1 MAGNTVIKKPY
12 RTMGVS
18 DYTFWELETDD
29 KATGK
34 ATYGDAYTLPGT
46 VQITPT
52 DSGGIQ
58 VFDADNVAFEI
69 DSYVEKMGHDIE
81 NTDVPPQVD
90 KMWRGL
96 NPDDLGVSVDQDTF
110 SKSPH
115 FAVAW
120 KIKSGGGNY
129 RLVKYFKGKYGFASN
144 VGAKTANSEGAPEK
158 QTAKASFTATFRD
171 CDGKGYYYLDTGD
184 LPDSIDK
191 NEVITKWFSEVDYCP
206 TVTTVTPTAPEGE

>member
-18 DYTFWELETDD
+18 DYTFWKMKTDD
-29 KATGK
+29 KANGT
-34 ATYGDAYTLPGT
+34 ATYEDAYTLPGL
-46 VQITPT
+46 VQITPS
-52 DSGGIQ
+52 DSGGTQ
-58 VFDADNVAFEI
+58 VFDADNTAYEI
-69 DSYVEKMGHDIE
+69 DSYVEKMGHEIE
-81 NTDVPPQVD
+81 NADVPPQVD

-96 NPDDLGVSVDQDTF
+96 NPDDLGVLIDNDTF
-110 SKSPH
+110 GKTPN

-184 LPDSIDK
+184 LPDNVDK
-191 NEVITKWFSEVDYCP
+191 DEVIAKWFSEVDYVP
-206 TVTTVTPTAPEGE
+206 EGTTVNPDETKGE